1 MSGVSD
7 IVQDEG
13 GADSLVDLI
22 NSDFDMSVDDA
33 ASLAIA
39 AINLKSDEKGVNH
52 IKMSKIKLD
61 TKLLERV
68 SNEELEKFG
77 QAAIEKFAK

>member
-1 MSGVSD
+1 
-7 IVQDEG
+7 
-13 GADSLVDLI
+13 
-22 NSDFDMSVDDA
+22 
-33 ASLAIA
+33 
-39 AINLKSDEKGVNH
+39 
-52 IKMSKIKLD
+52 LD